1 MYKLFSKYGLLLAF
15 SIGLIFTLIFLL
27 PVLSGLPEGFSEMAV
42 EEQSNTNVFDVGLKA
57 TIGLLIA
64 AVIILIL
71 GSLLTLAK
79 NPKGA
84 LKGIIGIAILLVL
97 IFVLYS
103 TTDDETNRRVLAAMD
118 EFGVS
123 QNLLKWISASIR
135 GAFVLSGAA
144 LVLMLLGEVRNLFK

>member
-15 SIGLIFTLIFLL
+15 SIGLIFTLIFLI

-42 EEQSNTNVFDVGLKA
+42 EEKSNTTVFDVGLKA

-84 LKGIIGIAILLVL
+84 LKVIIGIAILLVL

-118 EFGVS
+118 
-123 QNLLKWISASIR
+123 
-135 GAFVLSGAA
+135 
-144 LVLMLLGEVRNLFK
+144 

>member
-15 SIGLIFTLIFLL
+15 SIGLIFTLIFLI